1 MTIVKTKPNT
11 KSAAIIALLKRSKG
25 ASLDEVC
32 KATNWKPHSARAF
45 LTGLRKKGFM
55 LAREQHSNDAASY
68 RITQMP
74 VPKTQ
79 SAES

>member
-1 MTIVKTKPNT
+1 MAIIKTKPKT
-11 KSAAIIALLKRSKG
+11 KSAAIIALLKRGKG
-25 ASLDEVC
+25 ASLDEICSV
-32 KATNWKPHSARAF
+32 TNWKPHSARAF

-74 VPKTQ
+74 AAKTQ
-79 SAES
+79 SAAS